1 MDLVERIGWSVGLSG
16 LFLMLAAAVSEMTG
30 TDAFIGGHHV
40 NTHVT
45 ATWVLACLGLVL
57 TANGLVLIGYVS
69 DQKSSA
75 GRSIHRS
82 DLLDRT
88 RADGPPPGG
97 PGADA

>member
-16 LFLMLAAAVSEMTG
+16 LFLMLAAAASEMTG

-57 TANGLVLIGYVS
+57 AANGIVLLGYVN
-69 DQKSSA
+69 DRKSSA
-75 GRSIHRS
+75 GRSILRS

-88 RADGPPPGG
+88 S
-97 PGADA
+97 ADA